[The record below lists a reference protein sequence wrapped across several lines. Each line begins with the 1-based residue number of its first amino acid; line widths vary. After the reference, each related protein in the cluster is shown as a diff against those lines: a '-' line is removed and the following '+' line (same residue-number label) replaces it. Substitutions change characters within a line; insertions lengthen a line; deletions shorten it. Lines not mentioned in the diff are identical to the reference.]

1 MITLSPTFKTKRK
14 QLCLDVLEM
23 IIVCA
28 LKISLYY
35 LLSIKYMCRCK
46 QTKLVLEKF
55 VLFVNYPIKP
65 EETAKLA

>member
-1 MITLSPTFKTKRK
+1 MWMAEIGLRM
-14 QLCLDVLEM
+14 LEM

-65 EETAKLA
+65 DETAKLAGIEKQV